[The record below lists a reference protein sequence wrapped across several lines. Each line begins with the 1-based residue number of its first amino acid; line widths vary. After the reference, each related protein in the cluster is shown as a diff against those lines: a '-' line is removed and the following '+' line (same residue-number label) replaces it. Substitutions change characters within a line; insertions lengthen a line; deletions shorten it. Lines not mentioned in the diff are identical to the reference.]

1 MSGRKVS
8 HEYGKI
14 PRFYQVSGIETCW
27 KESAVD
33 VLTEISVLDVE
44 EELMKKQA
52 ICWQQILVVGLKME
66 KNYYK

>member
-1 MSGRKVS
+1 MVNAF
-8 HEYGKI
+8 I
-14 PRFYQVSGIETCW
+14 GID
-27 KESAVD
+27 APD
-33 VLTEISVLDVE
+33 AA